1 MASRGD
7 AATFD
12 PYAVDPAR
20 QFRQRKVFRIYA
32 APNARRPKRRATS
45 GAKGLGRRTIGRGW
59 PLPRSKDNA
68 KSFWHQMGYLRAV
81 LLCAKS
87 RTAPWCAK
95 VTSSHR
101 RSLHAARPIHERSE
115 TALCAARAPPRRRVG
130 SRARETRFCKNYA
143 FAPNGVGGRR
153 E

>member
-20 QFRQRKVFRIYA
+20 QLRQRKVFRIYA

-115 TALCAARAPPRRRVG
+115 NGPLRRESAAETTSWVPEPRNAFLQKLCIWAKWRRR
-130 SRARETRFCKNYA
+130 ST
-143 FAPNGVGGRR
+143 
-153 E
+153 